1 MVTVLCCQPSCR
13 PMHCVAHLVHNIP
26 GAWWIV
32 VGAAV
37 VGERLRLN
45 TSLTALSLASNHIGD
60 AGLAV
65 LAPALRDNRT
75 LGELSLA
82 ANDLTEGAYVPQCTV
97 H

>member
-1 MVTVLCCQPSCR
+1 MVTVLCCQPSLSPDALCGS
-13 PMHCVAHLVHNIP
+13 PCAQHFWCL
-26 GAWWIV
+26 WIV
-32 VGAAV
+32 VGAAM